1 MQIEWRFNKTS
12 SGAYVERSAT
22 CAACQM
28 QFSLEAWN
36 RWRMLTRRIVS
47 RPSVS
52 AVKEKSRLPHRGI
65 RKWHDREIKL
75 TVGSL
80 LVYPRS
86 SLSSFF
92 HFFFTRAASIYWNN
106 FWVAAEEIRFLAN
119 KCLIS
124 IKTSASRQNS
134 NFFLLFGRD
143 CVRLFHT
150 VRWSRGNWSL
160 RLLTI
165 IFTVAARF
173 ILSFIFRITIA

>member
-65 RKWHDREIKL
+65 HKWHDREIKL

-92 HFFFTRAASIYWNN
+92 HFFSLVQRQFIGITFEWPRKK
-106 FWVAAEEIRFLAN
+106 IRFLAN

-150 VRWSRGNWSL
+150 VR
-160 RLLTI
+160 
-165 IFTVAARF
+165 
-173 ILSFIFRITIA
+173 